1 MLWSLKLMT
10 MRILVIG
17 GNGMLGHTL
26 LGVLGR
32 NFDIRVT
39 LRKTLDTYP
48 HHSLFSTTNTIE
60 GIKLGSSGDFDL
72 LLSRIIAWKPQV
84 IINAAGIVKQRPD
97 ANDAVESIAINSLL
111 PHQLAKAARLVDA
124 KLIHFS
130 TDCIFAGTKGMYRED
145 DLPDAT
151 DLYGRSKLLGEV
163 SGARCLTLRTSLVG
177 RELARKGESLFEW
190 LLRQKE
196 SVRGF
201 PNAIFSGFTTLE
213 IARIVLKLITEHPNA
228 EGLWHLASQP
238 INKYDLLMLVKQRLS
253 LPIDIIQDDSI
264 QIDRSLDG
272 SLFQDTFK
280 YNPPDWATMIDDY
293 FTFLEEERHVVSE

>member
-1 MLWSLKLMT
+1 MT